1 MAVRLADG
9 SDRVGVVENERL
21 VWRCGD
27 ANVGARR
34 SGDGFV
40 EPDLLDDG
48 RVFYQAEERGPG
60 RHQRSACLLLGQPV
74 QAMVEIA
81 AVLVEERLELGACWL
96 ADDVLGRRAGEEG
109 HVCSIAGAS
118 QFLRTGPAAL
128 ARTSLQRRARLSCA
142 CAWVTR
148 PRPRTRTWPRD
159 WARGCSSA
167 RRCRPRPSCP
177 SRNWARLSW
186 SGPAGCWLSC
196 RLTARPRCLR
206 FQRSSPPTWWPVFG
220 LASCWP
226 GSGGRGQ
233 PTSTRWPGRSR
244 GVRAGRRARRPHRG
258 ARRQPAYL
266 PTARPRPPPPP
277 PSPPP
282 TAPP

>member
-27 ANVGARR
+27 ANLGARP

-118 QFLRTGPAAL
+118 QFSADWPSGVSENKSSASSSAQLRLRLGDPAAAAYADLAARLGPRVLVCQTVPAATELSEPELGPLVVVGAGGVLVELPADRAAALPPVSAKLAADMVAGLRVSKLL
-128 ARTSLQRRARLSCA
+128 ARVRGSRPADLAAVARAIAGGPSWPSGSASTPRRS
-142 CAWVTR
+142 
-148 PRPRTRTWPRD
+148 
-159 WARGCSSA
+159 
-167 RRCRPRPSCP
+167 
-177 SRNWARLSW
+177 
-186 SGPAGCWLSC
+186 
-196 RLTARPRCLR
+196 
-206 FQRSSPPTWWPVFG
+206 
-220 LASCWP
+220 
-226 GSGGRGQ
+226 
-233 PTSTRWPGRSR
+233 TSTRLSPG
-244 GVRAGRRARRPHRG
+244 
-258 ARRQPAYL
+258 
-266 PTARPRPPPPP
+266 
-277 PSPPP
+277 P
-282 TAPP
+282 TAP